1 MKCPH
6 QSTNP
11 SILLVTFVKSK
22 EKMISTIKTHS
33 PKTLA
38 EAYAILQQERTGI
51 KVLAGGTDLMVTL
64 NARVEQHP
72 AYLNIWNLAELRG
85 ISESHDAIRIGALTT
100 YTQMIRSALVQQHA
114 PILIEA
120 AKLVGATQ
128 IQNRGTLGGNI
139 VNASPAGDTLP
150 VLAVLDAVLEVGSA
164 QATRKIAF
172 NEFYTGYRKTEL
184 APEELLL
191 AIYLPKSAKTDWQ
204 YFRKVGTRQAQAIS
218 KIVLAL
224 RAQKTAEHEIS
235 SIKIAYGSVAPTVIR
250 APRTEALLNGKQ
262 PTEELIEL
270 AKQTVMQE
278 VRPITDV
285 RSTEN
290 YRRLVS
296 GNILKR
302 ALYEFW
308 QSA

>member
-1 MKCPH
+1 
-6 QSTNP
+6 
-11 SILLVTFVKSK
+11 
-22 EKMISTIKTHS
+22 MISTIRTHS
-33 PKTLA
+33 PKTIA
-38 EAYAILQQERTGI
+38 EAYAILQQEREGV

-64 NARVEQHP
+64 HARVEQHA
-72 AYLNIWNLAELRG
+72 AYLNIWNLEELRG
-85 ISESHDAIRIGALTT
+85 ISESNDGIRIGALTT
-100 YTQMIRSALVQQHA
+100 YTQIIRSALVQQHA

-164 QATRKIAF
+164 QGTRTIAF
-172 NEFYTGYRKTEL
+172 DEFYTGYRKTKL
-184 APEELLL
+184 APEELLI
-191 AIYLPKSAKTDWQ
+191 AIYLPKSPKNDWQ

-224 RAQKTAEHEIS
+224 RVQKTAEHELS
-235 SIKIAYGSVAPTVIR
+235 FIKIAYGSVAPTVIR
-250 APRTEALLNGKQ
+250 APQTEALLSGKRL
-262 PTEELIEL
+262 TEALIEQ
-270 AKQTVMQE
+270 AGQTAMQE